1 MHTIGRL
8 KRIED
13 AKWDTLHAGFNN
25 NIRWHA
31 GHLFVTIETFIQQG
45 VNSYEPKYPE
55 WISFFDDGTSPRDWK
70 DDVPAASVILAA
82 LREQLNW
89 ATEFLEGKL
98 EWQMSEPLIIG
109 DDIMT
114 FDDMEGIV
122 QFLAWHEGVHAGVID
137 ALGRF
142 QPNENLSEV
151 HNIKV

>member
-1 MHTIGRL
+1 MHTISRL

-13 AKWDTLHAGFNN
+13 EKWDVMPEGFNN

-31 GHLFVTIETFIQQG
+31 GHLFVTIETFIKQG
-45 VNSYEPKYPE
+45 VDSYVPVHPE
-55 WISFFDDGTSPRDWK
+55 WTVYFDDGTSPREWTEG
-70 DDVPAASVILAA
+70 VPAPSEILAA

-89 ATEFLEGKL
+89 ATDFLEGKL
-98 EWQMSEPLIIG
+98 NWEMSQPLTIG

-142 QPNENLSEV
+142 
-151 HNIKV
+151 K